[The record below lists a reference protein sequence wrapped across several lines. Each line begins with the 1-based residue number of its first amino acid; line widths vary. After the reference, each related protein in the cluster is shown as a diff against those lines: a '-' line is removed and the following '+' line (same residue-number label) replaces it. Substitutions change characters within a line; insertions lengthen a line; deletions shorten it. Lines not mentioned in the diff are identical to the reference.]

1 MAQVTQGRTVQ
12 GAAVVDVHI
21 TEVAIND
28 SDKTFTVPADETWEV
43 LLLRYEYTASAT
55 AGTRTPTIR
64 YQDDNSD
71 DILLDVAGATITQGN
86 SSTQLADASG
96 TLDLTIPQ
104 RLVLHPGYDIRVFDS
119 AAIDAAADDM
129 VVHLFLRI
137 RA

>member
-12 GAAVVDVHI
+12 GSSVVDVHI
-21 TEVAIND
+21 TEVALND

-43 LLLRYEYTASAT
+43 LLLRYEYTADAT
-55 AGTRTPTIR
+55 VGTRTPTIR

-71 DILLDVAGATITQGN
+71 DILLDVAGATITASN

-119 AAIDAAADDM
+119 AAIAAAADDM